1 MGVPS
6 LALAV
11 GRRMGDIVNFRK
23 VRKAAARSRE
33 TADAARNR
41 QVHGRSRA
49 ARELEE
55 ARAAKARRELDA
67 HRIDT
72 GEGA

>member
-1 MGVPS
+1 
-6 LALAV
+6 
-11 GRRMGDIVNFRK
+11 MGDIVNLRK
-23 VRKAAARSRE
+23 LRKAAARRRDE
-33 TADAARNR
+33 AEAERNR
-41 QVHGRSRA
+41 QVHGRSKTVRK
-49 ARELEE
+49 LEE